1 MKIGIAQINSIAGD
15 FKGNKKKILSAYN
28 EAVKKGADLVV
39 TPELSLFGYPI
50 LDLVLKKSFLQ
61 DGFEAMTELCEEIGE
76 VGLLVGYIDTNLID
90 SAGKEEKLYR
100 NAAALMQNKEI
111 IGQVY
116 KTLIPKYDVYDQ
128 QHYFEPSA
136 KCEPLRFNGHK
147 IGVMIG
153 EDLWYDDL
161 LDRPLFDRD
170 PASELKK
177 NRAQML
183 INMSASHFQVGKPQ
197 FKANLYEVIACGTNL
212 PLLCCNAIGCNE
224 QFIFDGHSLLL
235 DPDGN
240 ALIQLPGF
248 VEAVEVCDVTLN
260 GTNAPKIVGKSIEHI
275 YKALVLGIKD
285 YTNKLGFEKAVIGL
299 SGGVDSAVTVAL
311 AVEALGADNVKVMTL
326 PSKHSEPSG
335 IADALILASNLN
347 VECESISISD
357 SYDHILKALD
367 GVIGSLPEDRTEQNI
382 QSRIRNIFIM
392 AASNKHGYLPLSTIN
407 KTDMFTGNY
416 AVYGDNCI
424 GMCVLG
430 DVPKKVVYKLADYI
444 NSLSEVIPKSIID
457 KKPTPELSEG
467 QLDDHIVPSYRVVD
481 SIIEYYVIYGLSA
494 SEIINDFGFNE
505 SDVYWV
511 QKRID
516 LNAWKRLQTPPVLRV
531 TSPGYG
537 RGRRIPIT
545 QGYIKSSKL

>member
-15 FKGNKKKILSAYN
+15 FAGNAKKILSAYH
-28 EAVKKGADLVV
+28 EAVNKGAELVV
-39 TPELSLFGYPI
+39 TPELSLFGYPL

-61 DGFEAMTELCEEIGE
+61 EGFDVLEKLCENIGE
-76 VGLLVGYIDTNLID
+76 VGLLVGYVDVNHIGTEG
-90 SAGKEEKLYR
+90 AVEKLYR
-100 NAAALMQNKEI
+100 NAAALIQNQEI
-111 IGQVY
+111 MGRVY

-128 QHYFEPSA
+128 QHYFEPSK
-136 KCEPLRFNGHK
+136 KCEPLRYNGHK
-147 IGVMIG
+147 IGVLIG

-170 PASELKK
+170 PAAELKN

-197 FKANLYEVIACGTNL
+197 FKANLFEVIACGTNL
-212 PLLCCNAIGCNE
+212 PLVCCNAVGGNE

-235 DPDGN
+235 DPNGN
-240 ALIQLPGF
+240 ALVQLPGF
-248 VEAVEVCDVTLN
+248 VEAVEVGDVTLD
-260 GTNAPKIVGKSIEHI
+260 GTDAPVIVGKSIEHI
-275 YKALVLGIKD
+275 YKALILGIKD
-285 YTNKLGFEKAVIGL
+285 YTNKLGFEKAIIGL
-299 SGGVDSAVTVAL
+299 SGGIDSAVTLAL
-311 AVEALGADNVKVMTL
+311 AVEALGADNVKAMTL
-326 PSKHSEPSG
+326 PSRYSEPSG
-335 IADALILASNLN
+335 IADALSLAYTLK
-347 VECESISISD
+347 VECDSISITKTF
-357 SYDHILKALD
+357 DHILESLND
-367 GVIGSLPEDRTEQNI
+367 VLGSLPEDRTEENI
-382 QSRIRNIFIM
+382 QSRLRSLFMM

-416 AVYGDNCI
+416 TVYGDNCM
-424 GMCVLG
+424 GMSVLG

-444 NSLSEVIPKSIID
+444 NRDSEIISKSIID
-457 KKPTPELSEG
+457 KVPSPELAKG
-467 QLDDHIVPSYRVVD
+467 QLDDHVVPSYRVVD

-494 SEIINDFGFNE
+494 SEIVNDFGFNE

-545 QGYIKSSKL
+545 QGYIKSLKL